1 MRYWWLAILAVVF
14 LAACGG
20 DETEDTPIPTVIQAT
35 STRSGTD
42 LPPTWTPSPEG
53 FIATSIP
60 TSQGNLPQ
68 HTPREGAA
76 TLPPT
81 WTPFPQGFVPTATT
95 FGESA
100 AGEPSFAEREGASP
114 LPPTWTPAPTST
126 ARPVERTAA
135 PLPTIFVFS
144 GTLEE
149 VEAICYLFQPDP
161 GVNAGSQAV
170 LQNSPVTLYWNP
182 IPLEGYTYRF
192 RLFHPDGT
200 MILDEQ
206 TPDTQFTIPENFLIA
221 ENQVYEWQV
230 QPLLNGQPVCFI
242 ITDEIFV
249 QSLNG

>member
-1 MRYWWLAILAVVF
+1 MRYWWLTILAVVL

-20 DETEDTPIPTVIQAT
+20 DETENTPVPASAQVTP
-35 STRSGTD
+35 TD

-53 FIATSIP
+53 FVATAAP
-60 TSQGNLPQ
+60 TTRGNLPQ

-81 WTPFPQGFVPTATT
+81 WTPLPQGFVPSVTASGGSTT
-95 FGESA
+95 GEQ
-100 AGEPSFAEREGASP
+100 PLNQREGASP

-126 ARPVERTAA
+126 ARPPERTAA

-149 VEAICYLFQPDP
+149 VDAICYLFQPDP
-161 GVNAGSQAV
+161 GVNAGSQTV

-182 IPLEGYTYRF
+182 IPLEGYSYRF

-206 TPDTQFTIPENFLIA
+206 TPDTQFTIPENFLTA

-249 QSLNG
+249 QSLES